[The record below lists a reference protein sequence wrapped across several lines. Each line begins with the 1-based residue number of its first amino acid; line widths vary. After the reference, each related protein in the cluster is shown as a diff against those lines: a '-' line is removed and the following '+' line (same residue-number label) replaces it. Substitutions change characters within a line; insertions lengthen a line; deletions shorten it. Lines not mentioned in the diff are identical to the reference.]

1 MKTIFYSLFISASL
15 FACSSS
21 SSEQTSSETE
31 AEAKTEATVQQ
42 TSDAL
47 ADYMVLKDAFVKSD
61 AAVAKTA
68 ATELSKS
75 LTSEK
80 MDTKMIEA
88 ANMIASSD
96 DLKAQRASFKTITD
110 GMIES
115 LKANELAEGVFV
127 QYCPMAFDNTGANW
141 LSMSE
146 EIRNPYYG
154 DMMLKCGRVE
164 EKL

>member
-21 SSEQTSSETE
+21 TTEQNSTATE
-31 AEAKTEATVQQ
+31 SVAQPEATAQQ

-47 ADYMVLKDAFVKSD
+47 SDYMTLKDAFVKSD

-68 ATELSKS
+68 ASELSKS

-80 MDTKMIEA
+80 MDAKMIEA
-88 ANMIASSD
+88 ANAIASSD
-96 DLKAQRASFKTITD
+96 DLKAQRVAFKTITD
-110 GMIES
+110 GMIEA

-154 DMMLKCGRVE
+154 DMMLKCGKVQ